1 MSEVAVKPGFG
12 AAAVS
17 APAARTGERERQ
29 DLEPEARRQPLAADE
44 AQLQVH
50 ALSSDELAWIEARK
64 TARPL
69 STTPPTPVFAKE
81 GEDNPFGA
89 LRPFYRE
96 PTLERVQLQFE
107 DKSLDPAANPLALSS
122 LLPPSK
128 SRLEFG
134 QWLIVGVGG
143 LALISVGY
151 LAAVATRLDEQGSS
165 STTALAAARNPEGS
179 SNPNVI
185 IETLTPPPELVQPS
199 SPTPTR
205 EVPWSVAG
213 GLGTAQPASEARPSA
228 SDGDT
233 GARDDAAK
241 SARGAQSVAP
251 HVRLSAAARA
261 AAARQA
267 RLLLPAQPSRDQIK
281 AAVENARTALQACA
295 GNAHGTST
303 ARINIV
309 GNGRVASA
317 LIEGAFAGTPQ
328 GSCMARALRA
338 TSFPAFASE
347 NLQVTYPFRL

>member
-1 MSEVAVKPGFG
+1 MSDVAVKQGFG
-12 AAAVS
+12 
-17 APAARTGERERQ
+17 APAARTSERERERH
-29 DLEPEARRQPLAADE
+29 DVESEPRRQPMAAEE

-50 ALSSDELAWIEARK
+50 ALSSDELAWIEARN
-64 TARPL
+64 TSRPAPA
-69 STTPPTPVFAKE
+69 TTPAAQLPVFAKE

-107 DKSLDPAANPLALSS
+107 DKSLDPAENPLALSS
-122 LLPPSK
+122 LFPPSK
-128 SRLEFG
+128 TRLEFG

-151 LAAVATRLDEQGSS
+151 LAAVATRLDQQG
-165 STTALAAARNPEGS
+165 STTALAAARSPEAQN
-179 SNPNVI
+179 NPNVI
-185 IETLTPPPELVQPS
+185 VETLTPPPELAQPTN
-199 SPTPTR
+199 PAPVH

-213 GLGTAQPASEARPSA
+213 GLGAAPAMNERPA

-233 GARDDAAK
+233 AAAPEDSAKPTAARLV
-241 SARGAQSVAP
+241 QPVAP
-251 HVRLSAAARA
+251 RVRLSAAARA

-267 RLLLPAQPSRDQIK
+267 RLLLPTQPSRDQIK
-281 AAVENARTALQACA
+281 ASVENARAALQACA

-303 ARINIV
+303 ARISIS
-309 GNGRVASA
+309 GSGRVASA

-338 TSFPAFASE
+338 TSFPAFTSE